1 MERMVAFLIE
11 HYAGAFPTWLAP
23 EQVRVLPIADRHTE
37 WCVALK
43 DRLVNLGFRAT
54 VDTRSEK
61 TGRKIAEAQVA
72 KVPYMLVVGDRDID
86 AGNVSVRSRKRVI
99 WDHVPSNSSS
109 RT

>member
-1 MERMVAFLIE
+1 M
-11 HYAGAFPTWLAP
+11 AP
-23 EQVRVLPIADRHTE
+23 DRHTE

-72 KVPYMLVVGDRDID
+72 KVPYMLVVGDRDIE
-86 AGNVSVRSRKRVI
+86 ANNVSVRSREKGDLGPRPVEQFLA
-99 WDHVPSNSSS
+99 DLTAEVSS
-109 RT
+109 RALSGE